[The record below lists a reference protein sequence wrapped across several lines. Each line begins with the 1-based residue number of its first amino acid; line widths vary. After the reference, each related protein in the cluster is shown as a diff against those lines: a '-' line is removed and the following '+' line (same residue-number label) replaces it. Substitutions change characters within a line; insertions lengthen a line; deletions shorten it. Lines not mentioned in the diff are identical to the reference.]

1 MSFNDFFEER
11 RINSCPVVS
20 AETDDN
26 DDSRAAEPQ
35 PLRRAIT
42 AGAQALMTSVASAAG
57 FWKQS
62 EHEATL
68 EPMENLHIS
77 TPTDS
82 LHGWTVQN
90 FHIPPPLQSVQ
101 VPQPMEMSYVSQPIE
116 NCQPIQPMENLHFVQ
131 PTGNFPGFHVLQ
143 PFENFQV
150 AQHTENSQVV
160 QPTENFHGFQVRQ
173 TVENFQDAQS
183 MQHFQSAQQQ
193 QQQQQRLQQQQQQ
206 QQQMQQQ
213 MPMRLMLSEALPEA
227 QFGSVDLPT
236 VGSLGHHVGT
246 CKPCAFLHTKG
257 CCNGAQCPF
266 CHLCAPDE
274 KRKRQKQKQA
284 AFRELHRQRRQVRL

>member
-1 MSFNDFFEER
+1 MGVGRPMSFNDFFEER

-116 NCQPIQPMENLHFVQ
+116 NCQPIQPMITYIRMFEFLANQCLGSNACCSDSC
-131 PTGNFPGFHVLQ
+131 PATVLAEYTCSIVRSISQ
-143 PFENFQV
+143 QVGGPF
-150 AQHTENSQVV
+150 
-160 QPTENFHGFQVRQ
+160 
-173 TVENFQDAQS
+173 
-183 MQHFQSAQQQ
+183 
-193 QQQQQRLQQQQQQ
+193 L
-206 QQQMQQQ
+206 
-213 MPMRLMLSEALPEA
+213 L
-227 QFGSVDLPT
+227 
-236 VGSLGHHVGT
+236 
-246 CKPCAFLHTKG
+246 AF
-257 CCNGAQCPF
+257 F
-266 CHLCAPDE
+266 
-274 KRKRQKQKQA
+274 
-284 AFRELHRQRRQVRL
+284 

>member
-1 MSFNDFFEER
+1 MGIEYNVGRPMSFNDFFEER

-101 VPQPMEMSYVSQPIE
+101 VPQPMITYIRM
-116 NCQPIQPMENLHFVQ
+116 
-131 PTGNFPGFHVLQ
+131 
-143 PFENFQV
+143 FEFLANQC
-150 AQHTENSQVV
+150 
-160 QPTENFHGFQVRQ
+160 
-173 TVENFQDAQS
+173 
-183 MQHFQSAQQQ
+183 
-193 QQQQQRLQQQQQQ
+193 L
-206 QQQMQQQ
+206 
-213 MPMRLMLSEALPEA
+213 
-227 QFGSVDLPT
+227 GS
-236 VGSLGHHVGT
+236 
-246 CKPCAFLHTKG
+246 
-257 CCNGAQCPF
+257 N
-266 CHLCAPDE
+266 
-274 KRKRQKQKQA
+274 
-284 AFRELHRQRRQVRL
+284 